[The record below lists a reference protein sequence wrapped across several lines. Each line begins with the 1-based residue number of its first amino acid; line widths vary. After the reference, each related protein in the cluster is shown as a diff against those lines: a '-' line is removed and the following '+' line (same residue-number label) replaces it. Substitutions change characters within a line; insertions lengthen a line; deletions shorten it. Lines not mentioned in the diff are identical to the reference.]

1 MVFPSTHTILAG
13 PLLASKDSK
22 VLPVKLCHLYGI
34 SMHTPLS
41 PMSFIL
47 PANFGGGWTSLSSF
61 RATSCLARSHPI
73 VWCHFRCAWSSP
85 MVILNPSTKFGHPWS
100 NSFPV
105 FSPQFLLVRPLP
117 VLWCCSKCA
126 YSTPLMYLNLPA
138 KFGSDWASHFPVLAT
153 SCLERSLPVV
163 WCHFRCA

>member
-1 MVFPSTHTILAG
+1 MTCKVFALRAYFGLAG
-13 PLLASKDSK
+13 PLLASKESK
-22 VLPVKLCHLYGI
+22 VLPLYGI

-61 RATSCLARSHPI
+61 RVTSCLARSLPI

-85 MVILNPSTKFGHPWS
+85 MVILNPSTKFRHTWS

-105 FSPQFLLVRPLP
+105 FSPEFLLVRSPP
-117 VLWCCSKCA
+117 VFWRYSRFA
-126 YSTPLMYLNLPA
+126 YSIPLMYLNLSANLVVIGPA
-138 KFGSDWASHFPVLAT
+138 VFLFKP
-153 SCLERSLPVV
+153 LPV
-163 WCHFRCA
+163 W